1 MRRNVIWFLAT
12 VAAVGVAVFV
22 IARTHVPRLT
32 DEELRHALFTTI
44 QSEAPEA
51 FLVTGRLQLRIETR
65 VENSKILLPGIL
77 GIDLGTT
84 RATVRVPGRVSYGFP
99 VDSLRP
105 SMVRMLDDGT
115 VEVEIPSLAVYSAE
129 PDLTGLEVETE
140 RGWARLG
147 SQEDAVERQAIGVVE
162 SAMRRQALAH
172 LRSSYQPRINT
183 AHALERMLTPTL
195 QGLGMER
202 PRFRFRLGPDLVSER
217 GGG

>member
-12 VAAVGVAVFV
+12 VVAVGVAVFV
-22 IARTHVPRLT
+22 VARTQMPRLT

-51 FLVTGRLQLRIETR
+51 FLVTGRLQLRVETR

-147 SQEDAVERQAIGVVE
+147 SQEDAVERQAISVVE
-162 SAMRRQALAH
+162 SAMRRQALSH

-183 AHALERMLTPTL
+183 AHALERMLTPAL